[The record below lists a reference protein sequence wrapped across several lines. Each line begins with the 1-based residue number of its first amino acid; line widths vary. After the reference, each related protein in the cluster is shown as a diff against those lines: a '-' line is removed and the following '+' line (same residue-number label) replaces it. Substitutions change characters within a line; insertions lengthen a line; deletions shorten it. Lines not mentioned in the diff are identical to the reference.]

1 MAINMNRRVGFIIAA
16 VLSLALFS
24 GILSAAQ
31 PPFQGKAIRIV
42 VGFSAGGGFDT
53 YSRAI
58 ARHMGKHIPGNPS
71 IIVENMTGAGS
82 IVAANH
88 LYRIAKPDGLTIGN
102 FHGFQILNQVL
113 GAPGIE
119 FDARKLAWLGV
130 PVQDTGA
137 CALTRASGI
146 ASIEQW
152 KAAKQP
158 VKLGGV
164 GPGDASYGMAKVLKE
179 VLGLPVQPIPG
190 YKGTADI
197 RLAAESGELAGGC
210 WQWESIKV
218 IWRKG
223 LETGDAKLILQLVS
237 KPHPEL
243 AKVPLAVDLAKS
255 DEARL
260 LLQAAVHDPN
270 SITRPYSLPPGTPKE
285 RVKILQKAFVD
296 TMKDPEF
303 LAEAK
308 KSNLDIDPVSPEE
321 VEKTVA
327 RFFKLD
333 AALVAKLREILK

>member
-1 MAINMNRRVGFIIAA
+1 MGFKTVLMFAAILI
-16 VLSLALFS
+16 LAPSKNELF
-24 GILSAAQ
+24 GAESA
-31 PPFQGKAIRIV
+31 FEGKAIRIV

-71 IIVENMTGAGS
+71 VVVENMTGAGS

-88 LYRIAKPDGLTIGN
+88 VYRVAKPDGLTIGN

-119 FDARKLAWLGV
+119 FDARKLEWLGV

-137 CALTRASGI
+137 CALTKASGI
-146 ASIEQW
+146 GSIEQW
-152 KAAKQP
+152 QAAKQP

-164 GPGDASYGMAKVLKE
+164 GPGDASYGMARVLKE

-197 RLAAESGELAGGC
+197 RLAAESGEIAGGC

-223 LETGDAKLILQLVS
+223 LETGDANLVLQLVAKS
-237 KPHPEL
+237 HPEL
-243 AKVPLAVDLAKS
+243 LKVPLALNLAKT
-255 DEARL
+255 DEART
-260 LLQAAVHDPN
+260 LLQTAVHDPN
-270 SITRPYSLPPGTPKE
+270 SITRPYSLPPGTPKD
-285 RVKILQKAFVD
+285 RVKILQKAFMD
-296 TMKDPEF
+296 TMNDPEF
-303 LAEAK
+303 LADAK
-308 KSNLDIDPVSPEE
+308 KSQLDLDPVSPEE

-333 AALVAKLREILK
+333 PTLIAKLREILK

>member
-1 MAINMNRRVGFIIAA
+1 MNRRVCFMIAA
-16 VLSLALFS
+16 IASLSLFNGALY
-24 GILSAAQ
+24 AAQ
-31 PPFQGKAIRIV
+31 PAFEGKTIRIV
-42 VGFSAGGGFDT
+42 VGFSAGGGFDA

-58 ARHMGKHIPGNPS
+58 ARHMSKHIPGNPA

-113 GAPGIE
+113 GASGIE
-119 FDARKLAWLGV
+119 FDARKFEWLGV

-137 CALTRASGI
+137 CALTKASGI
-146 ASIEQW
+146 TSVEQW
-152 KAAKQP
+152 RAAKQP

-164 GPGDASYGMAKVLKE
+164 GPGDASYGMARVLKE
-179 VLGLPVQPIPG
+179 VLGLPVQAIPG
-190 YKGTADI
+190 YKGTAEI

-218 IWRKG
+218 MWRSG
-223 LETGDAKLILQLVS
+223 LETADVNLVIQLVT
-237 KPHPEL
+237 KPHPDL
-243 AKVPLAVDLAKS
+243 PKVPLAVSLAKTE
-255 DEARL
+255 EARV

-270 SITRPYSLPPGTPKE
+270 SITRPYSLPPGTPKD
-285 RVKILQKAFVD
+285 RVQILQKAFMD
-296 TMKDPEF
+296 TMKDAEF
-303 LAEAK
+303 LADAK
-308 KSNLDIDPVSPEE
+308 KSQMDIDPVSGEE

-333 AALVAKLREILK
+333 LAVVAKLREILK